1 MIIYNLA
8 VMRNLVYIFLG
19 GGFGSVMRFLI
30 SNYTQKLWNINSFP
44 MGTFVVNI
52 SGCFLIGI
60 LSAYFLKVDNSLKY
74 LLITGL
80 CGGYTTFST
89 FSAENFSLWQNGNYG
104 ILILYA
110 LLSLIIGFFMVFT
123 GFQIVR
129 N

>member
-1 MIIYNLA
+1 
-8 VMRNLVYIFLG
+8 MRNLLYIFLG
-19 GGFGSVMRFLI
+19 GGFGSMLRFLV
-30 SNYTQKLWNINSFP
+30 SKYTQKLWNIENFP
-44 MGTFVVNI
+44 IGTLVVNL
-52 SGCFLIGI
+52 SGSFLIGV

-110 LLSLIIGFFMVFT
+110 ILSLMIGGLMVFA
-123 GFQIVR
+123 GFQTVR
-129 N
+129 S